1 MEVHHP
7 HHPTHKKEWKEYI
20 TEFLMLFI
28 AVTLGFFV
36 ENLREHYVEDQRGL
50 TYAKRLLDDLKE
62 DSARLDLVYN
72 SAGEKVDLI
81 TSIIPYIQ
89 DEHKTQ
95 QAIDSFYYFGFWN
108 YNKYG
113 YIGNLTRFYR
123 VEETIDELK
132 AGNLRLIKSD
142 SVVAYLAAY
151 SRKYNVLN
159 QVIEIWQERSANIS
173 KLHAKMFDKTYYLL
187 HEDQHPKTYP
197 IFYRDVSKDNVYE
210 MKTELLGYRIN
221 MKAMQA
227 NVITLRKIN
236 KQLMFYL
243 TEYLN

>member
-89 DEHKTQ
+89 DEHKT
-95 QAIDSFYYFGFWN
+95 
-108 YNKYG
+108 
-113 YIGNLTRFYR
+113 
-123 VEETIDELK
+123 
-132 AGNLRLIKSD
+132 
-142 SVVAYLAAY
+142 
-151 SRKYNVLN
+151 
-159 QVIEIWQERSANIS
+159 
-173 KLHAKMFDKTYYLL
+173 
-187 HEDQHPKTYP
+187 
-197 IFYRDVSKDNVYE
+197 
-210 MKTELLGYRIN
+210 
-221 MKAMQA
+221 
-227 NVITLRKIN
+227 
-236 KQLMFYL
+236 
-243 TEYLN
+243 